1 MSGYELRLR
10 ASLAARLDLSGLT
23 PHALAGLS
31 RSEVEHLSLPYG
43 TARVPLGELFTLMP
57 APAGALLIGGDPRM
71 DFVGA
76 GLASGEMMVSGPI
89 GVCAGAQMSGGL
101 LTIEGDAG
109 EGLGGCMSGG
119 RIEVRGQTGARLA
132 GPLPGA
138 RVGMTGG
145 TIEIR
150 GDAGPLATANM
161 RGGLVLVHGDVAEHA
176 ARDMIAGTI
185 AIAGALGPQAG
196 AGMKRGTL
204 LLARE
209 PLLLGPGFGDAG
221 EHDLIALQLLAR
233 RVPLLAELF
242 GGGISG
248 RARRHV
254 GDRLAGGQGELL
266 WLY

>member
-1 MSGYELRLR
+1 MSGYDLRLR

-23 PHALAGLS
+23 PPALAGLS
-31 RSEVEHLSLPYG
+31 RSEVEHLPLPYG
-43 TARVPLGELFTLMP
+43 TTRVALGDVFVVAP
-57 APAGALLIGGDPRM
+57 AAAGALLIDGDARM
-71 DFVGA
+71 DFLGA
-76 GLASGEMMVSGPI
+76 GLASGEMMVSGPV
-89 GVCAGAQMSGGL
+89 GAFAGAQMSGGR

-109 EGLGGCMSGG
+109 EGVGSGMSGG

-132 GPLPGA
+132 GPMPGA

-150 GDAGPLATANM
+150 GDAGPLAGVNM

-221 EHDLIALQLLAR
+221 EHDLIALQFLAR
-233 RVPLLAELF
+233 RIPQFAELF

>member
-1 MSGYELRLR
+1 MSGHDLRLR
-10 ASLAARLDLSGLT
+10 ASLDARLDLSGLT
-23 PHALAGLS
+23 PHALATLS
-31 RSEVEHLSLPYG
+31 QSEVERLPLAYG
-43 TARVPLGELFTLMP
+43 TARVPLGELFAVTP
-57 APAGALLIGGDPRM
+57 APVDVLLVSGDPRM

-76 GLASGEMMVSGPI
+76 GLASGELKVSGSL
-89 GVCAGAQMSGGL
+89 GAFAGAQMSGGR

-109 EGLGGCMSGG
+109 EGVGTGMSGG
-119 RIEVRGQTGARLA
+119 RIEVRGQAGARLG
-132 GPLPGA
+132 GPLPGV
-138 RVGMTGG
+138 RLGMTGG

-150 GDAGPLATANM
+150 GAAGPLAGLNM

-176 ARDMIAGTI
+176 ARGMIAGTI
-185 AIAGALGPQAG
+185 AIAGALGAQPG

-221 EHDLIALQLLAR
+221 EHDLIALRLLAR
-233 RVPLLAELF
+233 RVPLLAGAF
-242 GGGISG
+242 GGISG

-254 GDRLAGGQGELL
+254 GDRLAGGEGELL